1 MEQALSSDPFRK
13 WPANTGYL
21 KSDYESDYSSVLKSC
36 S

>member
-1 MEQALSSDPFRK
+1 MEQALSSNYLKK

-21 KSDYESDYSSVLKSC
+21 KSDSSGDSSVLKSC